1 MDVRRSS
8 GELPHSGGPH
18 RENQVALAC
27 QPARS
32 LVRPLAR
39 VARYNQSTVRHP
51 GVLFLLLACPVCV
64 PCQQIGPRDVP
75 PTVVGIVGDWSGQT
89 KFAKTAL
96 PLGFGSEVSSDYTI
110 IGSTRGGSILITSRS
125 GNRSYRFF
133 QRCEKLPC
141 KYLFKDENKPVEDPS
156 FWARLGEAVMPLIRG
171 HGEVY
176 IAAVSRDWGQELREA
191 VVRLEGGEAD
201 ISPALSGLDTGPYY
215 LRLQPMGSPVPVG
228 NVAAL
233 TWTPGSPAKVP
244 AAGAAPGLYKLVLT
258 NAVGEPSGTESWILL
273 AAPPLYARLSGEFE
287 QAVQATAGWAREM
300 DPDAARPILRAYLRS
315 LAADL
320 R

>member
-1 MDVRRSS
+1 VRY
-8 GELPHSGGPH
+8 LGP
-18 RENQVALAC
+18 
-27 QPARS
+27 
-32 LVRPLAR
+32 
-39 VARYNQSTVRHP
+39 
-51 GVLFLLLACPVCV
+51 LFLLLACPACV
-64 PCQQIGPRDVP
+64 TCQPSSGDIP
-75 PTVVGIVGDWSGQT
+75 PIVVGIVGDWSGQG
-89 KFAKTAL
+89 KLAKTAHAL
-96 PLGFGSEVSSDYTI
+96 EFGSEVSNDYRI
-110 IGSTRGGSILITSRS
+110 SGSTRGGSILITSRA
-125 GNRSYRFF
+125 GDRTYRFF
-133 QRCEKLPC
+133 ERCEKLPC

-201 ISPALSGLDTGPYY
+201 ISPALSGLDAGSYY
-215 LRLQPMGSPVPVG
+215 LRLQPMGTPVPTGDAVP
-228 NVAAL
+228 L
-233 TWTPGSPAKVP
+233 PWTPGSPAKVP
-244 AAGAAPGLYKLVLT
+244 AAGATQGLYKLVLV

-273 AAPPLYARLSGEFE
+273 AAPPLYAGLSAEFE
-287 QAVQATAGWAREM
+287 QAAQSTAGWAKEM